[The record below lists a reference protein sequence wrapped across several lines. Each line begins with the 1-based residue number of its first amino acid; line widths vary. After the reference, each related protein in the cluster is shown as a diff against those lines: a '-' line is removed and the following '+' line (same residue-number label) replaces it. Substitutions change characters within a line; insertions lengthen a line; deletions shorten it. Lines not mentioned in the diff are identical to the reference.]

1 MATGTTD
8 TTDPLWYKDAII
20 YELHVKAFKD
30 SNGDGTGDFRG
41 LIEKL
46 DYIQDLGVNVV
57 WLLPFYPSPFKDDGY
72 DISDYRGIHPNYG
85 SLRDFRAFIREAHRR
100 KIRVITE
107 LVINHTSDQHPWFQT
122 ARRAKPGSARRN
134 YYVWSDTDTKFPETR
149 IIFTDSEASN
159 WAWDKVAQAY
169 YWHRFFSHQPDLN
182 HNNPQVVRAV
192 LKVMRFWLDMG
203 VDGLRLDAVPYLCVR
218 EGTNNENLPETQEVL
233 KIFRKHLDMHYTGRM
248 FLAEANQWPEDVL
261 PYFGSGDECHMA
273 FHFPLMPRMFMALR
287 QEDRRPITDILDRT
301 PPIPDNCQWA
311 LFLRNHDELTLEMVT
326 DAERDYMYR
335 EYARDARM
343 RLNLGIRRR
352 LAPLIDNSRRRME
365 LLNSLLFSMPGS
377 PVIYYGDEL
386 GMGDNIFLGD
396 RDGVRTPMQWSMDR
410 NSGFS
415 KADPARLY
423 LPVIMDPVY
432 GYQSVNVEAQERDP
446 SSMLRF
452 MRRMITLRRQ
462 HKAFGRGSLDFIRP
476 DNRAILAFIRRYRGE
491 ILMVTANLSRYVQPA
506 ELDLSEFKGR
516 IPVEM
521 IGRTEFPP
529 IGDLPYFITLGP
541 HSFYWFRLESPAE
554 PIKAVRAAQEELR
567 KTPLLALD
575 EGWDTLLQ
583 PEHLFTLGHEVL
595 PPYLALQR
603 WYRGKAREITSCHVI
618 DWCKLG
624 ASFYVMLIRL
634 QYDAGSPED
643 YVMPLKIVLGRPAE
657 SLAQEIPDSVLA
669 LVRTR
674 RGEGILYDALMDRAS
689 YDILLTAIGD
699 ERQFTT
705 QNGGLIKAVPAGLY
719 EKLVG
724 AGHAVR
730 SVRKVGAE
738 QSNTSIIIEEAL
750 ILKLYRRLEAGIN
763 PDVEMSLF
771 LTEKSRLNSIARV
784 AGTMQ
789 YRYPAGE
796 EATVVMLQEFV
807 PNRGDGWSAALSWL
821 PDYYEQAEKRLAQ
834 GETAPTMDRPLLSA
848 TAMPA
853 EPPDAFIAMA
863 GPALQAIETLGH
875 RTAEFHLALTEE
887 KKNPAFKPEKAT
899 AAYTQQLA
907 EAVTRQIQE
916 ALAILTAKSAS
927 LPPGPGADACRI
939 LFEAPSLLERVG
951 SIALIGEK
959 LGHRIRHHG
968 DYHLGQVLLTET
980 NDFIILDFEGE
991 PLRPLSQ
998 RRGKGSPLKD
1008 VAGMIRSFHYAALTG
1023 LADFAGLSMKAGEK
1037 VEKNE
1042 LLPWA
1047 RAWYE
1052 WMSNA
1057 FIGAYFATAAGA
1069 PFLPAAETDFIL
1081 GVFLLEK
1088 VFYEL
1093 NYELNNRPDWVHIP
1107 LAGIIDIT
1115 LQQYDRQKRTT

>member
-1 MATGTTD
+1 MANG

-30 SNGDGTGDFRG
+30 SNSDGTGDFKG

-46 DYIQDLGVNVV
+46 DYIQELGVNAI

-72 DISDYRGIHPNYG
+72 DISDYRGVHPAYG
-85 SLRDFRAFIREAHRR
+85 SLRDFRSFVREAHRR

-122 ARRAKPGSARRN
+122 ARRAKKGSARWN

-149 IIFTDSEASN
+149 IIFTDTEPSN

-192 LKVMRFWLDMG
+192 LKIMEFWLDMG

-218 EGTNNENLPETQEVL
+218 EGTNNENLSETQEVL
-233 KIFRKHLDMHYTGRM
+233 KTFRRHLDQSYTDRM

-261 PYFGSGDECHMA
+261 PYFGNGDECHMA

-301 PPIPDNCQWA
+301 PAIPKSCQWA

-335 EYARDARM
+335 EYAKDARM

-386 GMGDNIFLGD
+386 GMGDNVFLGD

-410 NSGFS
+410 NAGFS
-415 KADPARLY
+415 RADPARLY
-423 LPVIMDPVY
+423 LPPIMDPVY

-452 MRRMITLRRQ
+452 MQRMIALRRQ
-462 HKAFGRGSLDFIRP
+462 HKAFGRGSLDFIRA
-476 DNRAILAFIRRYRGE
+476 DNRSILVFIRRYKSE
-491 ILMVTANLSRYVQPA
+491 IILVTANLSRYVQPA

-554 PIKAVRAAQEELR
+554 PIKAVRAVREELR
-567 KTPLLALD
+567 KLPLLTLD
-575 EGWDTLLQ
+575 EAWDTLLL
-583 PEHLFTLGHEVL
+583 PEYLFTLGHEVL
-595 PPYLALQR
+595 PPYITRQR
-603 WYRGKAREITSCHVI
+603 WYRGKAREMTSCGI
-618 DWCKLG
+618 TDWCKLG
-624 ASFYVMLIRL
+624 ASFYVIFIRV
-634 QYDAGSPED
+634 QYDAGPPED
-643 YVMPLKIVLGRPAE
+643 YVVPLKIVLGHSARHLSE
-657 SLAQEIPDSVLA
+657 EIPDSILA
-669 LVRTR
+669 LVKTR
-674 RGEGILYDALMDRAS
+674 RNEGILYDALMDRAS
-689 YDILLTAIGD
+689 YDILLSAIGD
-699 ERQFTT
+699 ERRFPTEK
-705 QNGGLIKAVPAGLY
+705 GGMITSRPAPLY
-719 EKLVG
+719 EDLTG
-724 AGHAVR
+724 SGHGDR
-730 SVRKVGAE
+730 SVRRVGAE
-738 QSNTSIIIEEAL
+738 QSNTSIVIEEAL
-750 ILKLYRRLEAGIN
+750 ILKLYRRMEPGIN
-763 PDVEMSLF
+763 PDVEMSLY
-771 LTEKSRLNSIARV
+771 LTEKSRMAAIAGV

-789 YRYPAGE
+789 YRYPSGE
-796 EATVVMLQEFV
+796 EATVAMLQEFV
-807 PNRGDGWSAALSWL
+807 ANKGDGWSATLSALRE
-821 PDYYEQAEKRLAQ
+821 YYEQAEHRMARGETPPVTDRLAVD
-834 GETAPTMDRPLLSA
+834 AAS
-848 TAMPA
+848 PA
-853 EPPDAFIAMA
+853 EPPETFAAMA
-863 GPALQAIETLGH
+863 GPLLQVVKTLGR
-875 RTAEFHLALTEE
+875 RTAEFHLALAEE

-899 AAYTQQLA
+899 AAHTQQLA
-907 EAVTRQIQE
+907 EGVKRQIQE
-916 ALAILTAKSAS
+916 ALSLLHAKTGL
-927 LPPGPGADACRI
+927 LPPELGADACRI
-939 LFEAPSLLERVG
+939 LFEAPAVLDRVSAVA
-951 SIALIGEK
+951 SIGDQLGAL
-959 LGHRIRHHG
+959 IRHHG
-968 DYHLGQVLLTET
+968 DYHLGQVLLTEKD
-980 NDFIILDFEGE
+980 DFIILDFEGE
-991 PLRPLSQ
+991 PLRPISG
-998 RRGKGSPLKD
+998 RRRKGSPLKD

-1023 LADFAGLSMKAGEK
+1023 LDAIAKETEETGSRER
-1037 VEKNE
+1037 
-1042 LLPWA
+1042 LLPWGQ
-1047 RAWYE
+1047 AWYA

-1057 FIGAYFATAAGA
+1057 FLSAYLTTAAGA
-1069 PFLPAAETDFIL
+1069 PFLPAAKIKFIL
-1081 GVFLLEK
+1081 ELFLLEK

-1093 NYELNNRPDWVHIP
+1093 QYELNNRPDWTHIP
-1107 LAGIIDIT
+1107 LAGIVDIIGINKT
-1115 LQQYDRQKRTT
+1115 GTRTT